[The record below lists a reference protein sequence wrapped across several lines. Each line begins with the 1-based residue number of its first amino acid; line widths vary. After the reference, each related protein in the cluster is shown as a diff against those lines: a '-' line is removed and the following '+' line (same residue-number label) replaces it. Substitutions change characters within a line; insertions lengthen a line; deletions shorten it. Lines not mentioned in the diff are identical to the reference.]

1 MCEIPEAVCSIKP
14 RKGPWQLWKL
24 CWQPAMRVASSGATV
39 SHAVC
44 EDEEGKRDADPQC
57 RNFSSLQLN
66 ICQSWMEENLLCLR
80 FTENVPQ
87 NSVSLHCPTFKKDDN
102 FVFCLLV
109 ALTET
114 TNTARMRVG
123 IMFWMCNS
131 LFFLRGFILWF
142 NYCMTRVYLKKKKAI

>member
-24 CWQPAMRVASSGATV
+24 CWQPARGCILR
-39 SHAVC
+39 SHSLPRCMWRGGRKERCWPSVQ
-44 EDEEGKRDADPQC
+44 EL
-57 RNFSSLQLN
+57 LQLAAEYLPELN
-66 ICQSWMEENLLCLR
+66 GENLFCLR

-87 NSVSLHCPTFKKDDN
+87 NSVSLRCPTFKKDDN

-109 ALTET
+109 ALSET